1 MKVIDKSTTGNARG
15 RKGAASAGKAG
26 QLLGRLGLVS
36 DRQRERQSQDTVMA
50 ALSKALNN
58 QYVLLREVT
67 LEGLDIPIPLVLI
80 GPPGVRVIYAS
91 AARGVFR
98 ARGEGWEKMRE
109 GSRNYTIQRPNLV
122 TRTVLMARAV
132 LAYLNN
138 QGQSLPEVEPVL
150 VFTQPGVHVESV
162 RPVVRV
168 VLMDALDRF
177 ITGFVQSRPIL
188 SPEQVQ
194 DVVKLLGGT
203 PDVVEPVAGEV
214 IRDEFSFREERL
226 RVPSRLD
233 KIPRGDKVVSRL
245 TSKVPFSTRQVML
258 LGIMVLINIIVLM
271 ALVLVV
277 LRGS

>member
-1 MKVIDKSTTGNARG
+1 MKVIDNTTTGKARG
-15 RKGAASAGKAG
+15 GAGAAG
-26 QLLGRLGLVS
+26 QVLGRLGLVT
-36 DRQRERQSQDTVMA
+36 DRQRELQSQETVMA
-50 ALSKALNN
+50 ALGRALNN
-58 QYVLLREVT
+58 QYVLLRGVT
-67 LEGLDIPIPLVLI
+67 LEGLEIPIPLVLV

-98 ARGEGWEKMRE
+98 AKGEGWEKMRE
-109 GSRNYTIQRPNLV
+109 GARNYTIQRPNLV
-122 TRTVLMARAV
+122 SRTLLMARAV

-138 QGQSLPEVEPVL
+138 QGQTLPEVEPVI
-150 VFTQPGVHVESV
+150 VFTQPGVHVETV

-188 SPEQVQ
+188 TPDQVQ
-194 DVVKLLGGT
+194 DVVKLLGGSE
-203 PDVVEPVAGEV
+203 DVVEPVAGEI

-226 RVPSRLD
+226 HVPSRLD
-233 KIPRGDKVVSRL
+233 KIPRGDKMVSRL
-245 TSKVPFSTRQVML
+245 TNKVPFSTRQIVL
-258 LGIMVLINIIVLM
+258 LGIMVLINIIVLI